1 MNIHYKKCVHGGD
14 MYINVCIFLTPVV
27 IFLLDKSVTYVEYS
41 IYAMHS
47 GREAAH
53 FAAKMPL
60 STFFLRNKEYFLI
73 LIPPQ
78 SNNAKFNP
86 ELANVR
92 VHSFNT
98 IL

>member
-1 MNIHYKKCVHGGD
+1 

-27 IFLLDKSVTYVEYS
+27 IFLLDKSVTYVDS

-47 GREAAH
+47 GREAAL

-73 LIPPQ
+73 LIPLC
-78 SNNAKFNP
+78 K
-86 ELANVR
+86 LAMSAV
-92 VHSFNT
+92 FGMG
-98 IL
+98 